1 MLNFISHYIVA
12 LIIFLVIDFFW
23 LRIIA
28 KKMYDAMIG
37 SLLRDEFN
45 LTAALIFYVFF
56 IAGLTFFVILPADS
70 WQFAL
75 LAGAFFGTLTY
86 GTYDMTN
93 SEQGEFIMQIKNL
106 DGEKFYQGFS
116 SGASL
121 VEENRSYLNEI
132 NLFPVP
138 DSDTG
143 NNMSYTL
150 NSTAARVS
158 AHKLTP

>member
-93 SEQGEFIMQIKNL
+93 MATLKGWPLQLTVIDIIWGSFLCGL
-106 DGEKFYQGFS
+106 T
-116 SGASL
+116 SL
-121 VEENRSYLNEI
+121 LTYLI
-132 NLFPVP
+132 I
-138 DSDTG
+138 
-143 NNMSYTL
+143 
-150 NSTAARVS
+150 
-158 AHKLTP
+158 